1 MACSTPVLI
10 SDKVNI
16 WREVK
21 RAGAGLVEPDT
32 LEGTRSLIRGFLG
45 LTVSERDQMRVVAR
59 EEFLRSFDI
68 EAVAQDLM
76 LQIGFA
82 GQASS
87 ANPIL
92 VSHTSIG

>member
-1 MACSTPVLI
+1 
-10 SDKVNI
+10 VNI